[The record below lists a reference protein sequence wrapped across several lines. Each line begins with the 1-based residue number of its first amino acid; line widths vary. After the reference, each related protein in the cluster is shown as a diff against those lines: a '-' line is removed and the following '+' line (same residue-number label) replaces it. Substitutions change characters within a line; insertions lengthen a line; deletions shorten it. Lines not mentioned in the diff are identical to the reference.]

1 MQPKNGKPPRS
12 ARLATIGV
20 ELSRAALIR
29 LSWMDYYRKTKN
41 VALTCRHFG
50 ISRQTFYR
58 WLKRYEPMD
67 LTTLEA
73 GSHCPHHR
81 RRPTWTFPLSEK
93 VLTLRL
99 RFPRWGKDK
108 LAVLLRKEKIAI
120 STSML
125 GRILSSLKR
134 QGRLVE
140 PPRTGV
146 PGSRRALRPRPYAV
160 RKPKQYAVSSPGDLV
175 QVDTVDVRPI
185 PGVNFK
191 QFTARDV
198 ISRWDV
204 IQAHPRAT
212 AQAAT
217 QFLDTLQHRMPFPI
231 RAVQVDG
238 GSEFAADFEQACQQR
253 GLHLFVLPPRSPKL
267 NGAVERANRT
277 HTEEFYQVTP
287 CSLEMKKLNRE
298 LRHWE
303 KIYNTVRPH
312 QALGYLTPLQFL
324 RQTSSQRKE

>member
-1 MQPKNGKPPRS
+1 MQIHAGKAPRS
-12 ARLATIGV
+12 GRLTGIGV
-20 ELSRAALIR
+20 ELSREARVR
-29 LSWMDYYRKTKN
+29 LAWMDFYRQSKN
-41 VALTCRHFG
+41 AARTCRHFG

-58 WLKRYEPMD
+58 WQRRYDPNN
-67 LTTLEA
+67 LSTLEER
-73 GSHCPHHR
+73 SHRPHR
-81 RRPTWTFPLSEK
+81 RRQPTWTFLLAEK

-99 RFPRWGKDK
+99 QFPRWGKDK
-108 LAVLLRKEKIAI
+108 LAVLLRRQHLCV
-120 STSML
+120 STSMV
-125 GRILSSLKR
+125 GRILAQLRR
-134 QGRLVE
+134 QGRLLE
-140 PPRTGV
+140 APRTGV

-175 QVDTVDVRPI
+175 EVDTLDVRPL
-185 PGVNFK
+185 PGVVFK

-204 IQAHPRAT
+204 IQAHTNAT
-212 AQAAT
+212 AVAAT

-231 RAVQVDG
+231 RAIQVDG
-238 GSEFAADFEQACQQR
+238 GSEFAAEFEQACQQR

-287 CSLEMKKLNRE
+287 YSLEMKKLNRE
-298 LRHWE
+298 LRQWE
-303 KIYNTVRPH
+303 KTYNTVRPH

-324 RQTSSQRKE
+324 RLGSSQRKV